1 MERLQGSA
9 HCALRLLRCFGMMRN
24 LQLICASLLSI
35 FGCLLMMCGF
45 WVDPTGNI
53 DPTVL
58 TASGEVFTFSGSLF
72 GIDYHYRYKQKG

>member
-1 MERLQGSA
+1 
-9 HCALRLLRCFGMMRN
+9 MM
-24 LQLICASLLSI
+24 
-35 FGCLLMMCGF
+35 MGF

-72 GIDYHYRYKQKG
+72 GIDYHYRYRDRKQ

>member
-1 MERLQGSA
+1 
-9 HCALRLLRCFGMMRN
+9 MRY
-24 LQLICASLLSI
+24 LQLGCAALLCI
-35 FGCLLMMCGF
+35 FGCLLMMMGF

-72 GIDYHYRYKQKG
+72 GIDYHYRYKGK